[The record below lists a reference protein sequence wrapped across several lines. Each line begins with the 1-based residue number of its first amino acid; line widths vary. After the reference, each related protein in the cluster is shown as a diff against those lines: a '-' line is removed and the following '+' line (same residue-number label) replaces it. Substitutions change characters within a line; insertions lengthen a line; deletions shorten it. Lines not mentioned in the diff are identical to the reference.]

1 MSAASQRGSL
11 APLPEYHRRGLIILT
26 AFSFLSTLA
35 TTLLWLFIT
44 YKFLSYRRRKWV
56 DKRRRA
62 RRRQHATVADLPDLT
77 LGLDAPCPGS
87 TGFSRIEELDR
98 LATVQEPANDAGAQR
113 PDEDDEVDEAEE
125 RSPFP
130 ILVYNLLLADM
141 MEAVAY
147 SLSIYWVIE
156 DGIFAPSS
164 VCWAQGWLGST
175 SNLAASLF
183 LTAISVNTF
192 LTVGLGFKPPPWT
205 VYTTIASLWIF
216 DFGINGAGVI
226 SATLHPA
233 TVGESFFMRAN
244 VWCWISTAYDSW
256 RLWAHY
262 FWVMVSI
269 AVTISLYSFVFF
281 TLWRQKRN
289 CRHLPTKRSTP
300 SEESGFH
307 TSREAEPQQLSGY
320 HPAFLIYPFI
330 YIGCS
335 VPLVVGRVTALLGI
349 DLGIFYFAF
358 AGSVL
363 AANGLFNSIL
373 WTSTILF
380 SAPQDK
386 QLRDLA
392 IQTMSGAQAG
402 NEAPET
408 SNKRRRTSGM
418 YQRRRAVAA
427 CGPCRVRKTKCDNVR
442 PACGFCQRNGGHCT
456 YPDTSNDFSTF
467 DPASLAILDRIN
479 HVVSLL
485 ETGPQPPMDNVG
497 SAVPLPQS
505 TLSPTS
511 ISGPQ
516 TSTSVA
522 LEEDP
527 THALDNLPEDDAMI
541 RFNIPDSAAASANCE
556 AVLKWPIFRG
566 LVPDVESFILE
577 ADDDDRESFDRPRPV
592 NGCSLGRGVQE
603 DDFTV
608 LSKKFLAY
616 VHVKNPILDVADFK
630 AQLIACALACLAS
643 PFQSE
648 LNLNGTPES
657 VRSSASNST
666 DPDTAQAYYL
676 AAKKR
681 MGLIEP
687 SLLQVQCLFFFAVF
701 EMYTL
706 HPLQAWFYFNQA
718 CVQFKSL
725 LWRRSQ
731 RRNPHNIS
739 QKTRRLE
746 QRLYWSCMKSECE
759 LRCEIPLPLSGITS
773 LGYPDLFPSPPSEV
787 ASPAAQPSALDI
799 LEDDIHPEEE
809 KSWFYYLAEISSR
822 RMINRAI
829 SVFGYN
835 GQQAWVQDV
844 ARVVEKCEE
853 FDGHIN
859 VWCLHI
865 PSQINW
871 QNRDLSNNELVH
883 FIQNRATSCREW
895 IHRPFVY
902 YVVHQPP
909 DDPWMP
915 RVMPLAEKC
924 LELSVELLLDVNL
937 HHRHHGTWFM
947 ARAAM
952 TRALLVLAA
961 VKSGRFTQLPERWK
975 QAVET
980 ATLALQRWY
989 GEAPDLL
996 RAASVLEGV
1005 IGQVIG
1011 TGG

>member
-1 MSAASQRGSL
+1 MSGPPAAFANGT
-11 APLPEYHRRGLIILT
+11 AAAALT
-26 AFSFLSTLA
+26 
-35 TTLLWLFIT
+35 
-44 YKFLSYRRRKWV
+44 
-56 DKRRRA
+56 
-62 RRRQHATVADLPDLT
+62 
-77 LGLDAPCPGS
+77 
-87 TGFSRIEELDR
+87 
-98 LATVQEPANDAGAQR
+98 
-113 PDEDDEVDEAEE
+113 
-125 RSPFP
+125 P
-130 ILVYNLLLADM
+130 ILRM
-141 MEAVAY
+141 
-147 SLSIYWVIE
+147 
-156 DGIFAPSS
+156 
-164 VCWAQGWLGST
+164 
-175 SNLAASLF
+175 
-183 LTAISVNTF
+183 
-192 LTVGLGFKPPPWT
+192 
-205 VYTTIASLWIF
+205 
-216 DFGINGAGVI
+216 
-226 SATLHPA
+226 
-233 TVGESFFMRAN
+233 
-244 VWCWISTAYDSW
+244 
-256 RLWAHY
+256 
-262 FWVMVSI
+262 
-269 AVTISLYSFVFF
+269 
-281 TLWRQKRN
+281 
-289 CRHLPTKRSTP
+289 
-300 SEESGFH
+300 
-307 TSREAEPQQLSGY
+307 TSR
-320 HPAFLIYPFI
+320 H
-330 YIGCS
+330 
-335 VPLVVGRVTALLGI
+335 
-349 DLGIFYFAF
+349 
-358 AGSVL
+358 
-363 AANGLFNSIL
+363 
-373 WTSTILF
+373 
-380 SAPQDK
+380 
-386 QLRDLA
+386 
-392 IQTMSGAQAG
+392 
-402 NEAPET
+402 
-408 SNKRRRTSGM
+408 
-418 YQRRRAVAA
+418 
-427 CGPCRVRKTKCDNVR
+427 
-442 PACGFCQRNGGHCT
+442 
-456 YPDTSNDFSTF
+456 
-467 DPASLAILDRIN
+467 RIN

-516 TSTSVA
+516 TSTTVA
-522 LEEDP
+522 LEDDP
-527 THALDNLPEDDAMI
+527 THAPDNLPEDDAMI

-592 NGCSLGRGVQE
+592 SACSLGRGVQE

-630 AQLIACALACLAS
+630 AQVRDAVESGPRWDGPSCLVLIACALACLAS

-648 LNLNGTPES
+648 LNFNGTPES
-657 VRSSASNST
+657 VRSSSSNST

-731 RRNPHNIS
+731 RRNPLNIS

-961 VKSGRFTQLPERWK
+961 VKSGRFAQLPERWK